1 MTDVLK
7 EVKGLRT
14 SATSLRDAAVLDG
27 NALALEDARAELEKA
42 VALLRPLV
50 PVRGSQW
57 SDADKEYGLKLYQC
71 LGSLGGTWRDLAELA
86 VEDVA
91 KNDCW
96 DQSMKYYD
104 EGHAIES
111 GTHDRYANF
120 GFVDSYN
127 LLQRL
132 VVRVLR
138 APRCLESQSTELG
151 HGLNVPQELAA
162 AERIVNEQ
170 LAEPDGAR
178 KNDAWAMA
186 DLALLLI
193 LRGHTREEAWRKFA
207 ESNRSSQAYESNH
220 RAFAALVKSGE
231 KHEDS
236 PRWLTA
242 ARETVAWLAERLK
255 TLYGIEV

>member
-1 MTDVLK
+1 MTDVLQ
-7 EVKGLRT
+7 EVKRLRA
-14 SATSLRDAAVLDG
+14 SAKSLRDAAVLDG
-27 NALALEDARAELEKA
+27 DVITLKDARAELEKA
-42 VALLRPLV
+42 VELLRPVV

-57 SDADKEYGLKLYQC
+57 PDADKEYGLRLYQC
-71 LGSLGGTWRDLAELA
+71 LGSLGGTWRDGAELA
-86 VEDVA
+86 LDDGA
-91 KNDCW
+91 KNECW
-96 DQSMKYYD
+96 HQSVKYYD

-111 GTHDRYANF
+111 GTHDRYADF

-138 APRCLESQSTELG
+138 APRCLDNPSTELG
-151 HGLNVPQELAA
+151 HGLNVPQELAT

-170 LAEPDGAR
+170 LEGPR
-178 KNDAWAMA
+178 RNDAWAMA

-193 LRGHTREEAWRKFA
+193 LRGHTREQAWRKFA
-207 ESNRSSQAYESNH
+207 ESNRSNEAYESNH

-231 KHEDS
+231 KHEEP
-236 PRWLTA
+236 PRWLLA
-242 ARETVAWLAERLK
+242 ARETMAWLAERLK